1 MSGSGQGK
9 VSAGAAIAL
18 AMVEVLC
25 EDGIITEG
33 QRKAILLRA
42 MTMTGQ
48 VPAAADAEE
57 LLAQEAI
64 KVVRNG

>member
-1 MSGSGQGK
+1 MSESGQGK

-57 LLAQEAI
+57 LLAQAAI